1 MRLLGRIRAGDEAAL
16 EALLAR
22 VLPRMRRWAHG
33 RLPRASRPMLETG
46 DIVQAVAAR
55 AARRFA
61 GLDIAASADLAYY
74 LREAVRNEI
83 ADQWRRADRT
93 PIETT
98 LGDSIPAEATSPV
111 DQLIGAERI
120 RRYEAAL
127 ARLEPRARTAIIG
140 RFELG
145 YDYDELAR
153 ALGVPSAG
161 AARVAVCRAVKQ
173 LTQEAR
179 GV

>member
-1 MRLLGRIRAGDEAAL
+1 MG
-16 EALLAR
+16 
-22 VLPRMRRWAHG
+22 
-33 RLPRASRPMLETG
+33 
-46 DIVQAVAAR
+46 AR
-55 AARRFA
+55 AAAASVPADARDGGHRA
-61 GLDIAASADLAYY
+61 GGGGQGSTAVRGVDIAASADLAYY

-83 ADQWRRADRT
+83 ASQWRRADRT
-93 PIETT
+93 PLETT

-111 DQLIGAERI
+111 EQLIGAERL

-153 ALGVPSAG
+153 TLGVPSAG